1 MLLAFLSFLLKIIIE
16 KNPTSLPLKGESASL
31 AIESSNCKNEGSKNT
46 IAGY

>member
-16 KNPTSLPLKGESASL
+16 KKPYIPLNGESASL
-31 AIESSNCKNEGSKNT
+31 AIESGNCKNEGSKNT